1 MSAQAAGP
9 SQPAAPGPSRGLGLT
24 FAATRC
30 AGRRRHA
37 LRRAAGAWPS
47 PPGRSAPA
55 ALGGCKPRLP
65 TPPAA
70 LPTRPPFHRL
80 EEVYLVYTAEKNRGL
95 TLRLHFMLVAAWAV
109 GALKT
114 LSQLMLAFQQ

>member
-1 MSAQAAGP
+1 MSSQAAG
-9 SQPAAPGPSRGLGLT
+9 QPQAAAGGPSRGPGLT

-30 AGRRRHA
+30 VGRRRQA
-37 LRRAAGAWPS
+37 LRPNRGGGVSGGVTAGE
-47 PPGRSAPA
+47 
-55 ALGGCKPRLP
+55 PRCVA
-65 TPPAA
+65 AA
-70 LPTRPPFHRL
+70 LPTHMSRACTPLCVLRL

-114 LSQLMLAFQQ
+114 LSQLLLAVQQ